1 MPMSKAQLDA
11 ANKKA
16 KQQAEEEQQRRHS
29 SHSPNAGAT
38 INVLPEDKN
47 EKDSI
52 IDAYKN
58 QFGGKP
64 GFKEPIVNRD
74 GSITLTFPNKGDA
87 EKFFIGEAQK
97 GTRMIIV
104 DAVTQTVMGYSN
116 GDGTLYHADG
126 NECKSGDALKP
137 SKIAAKDFTLP
148 EPKSRLGS
156 SM

>member
-16 KQQAEEEQQRRHS
+16 KQQAEDEEQLRHS

-38 INVLPEDKN
+38 VNVLPEDKN
-47 EKDSI
+47 EKDPL
-52 IDAYKN
+52 IDAYKK

-74 GSITLTFPNKGDA
+74 GSVMLSFPNKGDA
-87 EKFFIGEAQK
+87 EKFFIEEAQK

-104 DAVTQTVMGYSN
+104 DAVTRTVMGYSN
-116 GDGTLYHADG
+116 GDGTLYHSDG
-126 NECKSGDALKP
+126 SECKSDDTLKP
-137 SKIAAKDFTLP
+137 SQVAAKDFTLP